1 VNTSVDYDVRRQNR
15 TQDSDDDSV
24 QVIKALRGDIH
35 CEVIDADDEDD
46 DTAPHQVVGRPVADL
61 SSRSGQEPTARVVP
75 MEAGEFA
82 CGRCFLICSRS
93 RLARSEHGQPVC
105 RDCG

>member
-1 VNTSVDYDVRRQNR
+1 MNTSVDYDVRRQNR

-24 QVIKALRGDIH
+24 QVIKAVRGDIH
-35 CEVIDADDEDD
+35 SEVIDADEDD
-46 DTAPHQVVGRPVADL
+46 DTAPHEVVGLLVADL
-61 SSRSGQEPTARVVP
+61 SSRSGQEPTVRVVP
-75 MEAGEFA
+75 MQAGEFT
-82 CGRCFLICSRS
+82 CGRCFLICSRC